1 MAYNYCVPCPLSCLP
16 SEQWDIL
23 VHLYPSV
30 TVGGYVVVDDF
41 HIPECR
47 AAILK
52 YRQLR
57 GIKEPM
63 LPVPT
68 DYAYG

>member
-1 MAYNYCVPCPLSCLP
+1 
-16 SEQWDIL
+16 L

-30 TVGGYVVVDDF
+30 DF

-57 GIKEPM
+57 GIKEAM

-68 DYAYG
+68 DYAYGYVGET